1 MLFEERFLQL
11 IQSLETTQLIAAQRI
26 GYYPMGNGE
35 ASPSKELKQAGQL
48 LGPANFLQFEYG
60 PNMALSEIED

>member
-11 IQSLETTQLIAAQRI
+11 IQSLETTQLK
-26 GYYPMGNGE
+26 GLGNGE

-48 LGPANFLQFEYG
+48 VGPANFLQFEYG